1 MIQLNNKTSLQIPE
15 QLPEF
20 IRDDVN
26 YQTFVSFIEAYYAWL
41 ETAYTAN
48 SAIITA
54 NTTGQGAS
62 YGSKNIL
69 NYVDVDNTLD
79 DFLAYF
85 IDDFLPY
92 VPEDAL
98 ADKRKLLKI
107 SKQLYKTKGTEKS
120 YKFLFRALYNSE
132 AETYNTSDQILKAS
146 DGKWIVPRSIK
157 INSLADEWLLVN
169 NLRLLGES
177 SKSYALVNYAKRVG
191 TKTEIFISSLQKTL
205 DPGEFLRVVDN
216 NNLDVYY
223 LNGELYFQNQGY
235 SIPNNATLIR
245 EKLLGYV
252 PSITINPNFRGLFY
266 NPGDPVVVYSGLNP
280 DISEPDRATAIVGAT
295 SNGSIGSLIV
305 VNPSHGYRLPPN
317 TTISIIGSGSGALA
331 EVDLLDETKIVT
343 LPLIT
348 PNTLGSVATVQL
360 GNSTH
365 PIVYTSFAGVYPGL
379 ANTNSTLINALTF
392 NSINVAPIG
401 SVDLISAGI
410 NYATLPTIVATSNY
424 STSNGATV
432 GTNNL
437 ALLGILQ
444 PIQILNGGTNY
455 GNSNTITINGG
466 TGTGAYANVL
476 VNAAGSIISANYVFS
491 SGNTLYTGSNVYPLG
506 GLGYSTEWMPSVIIN
521 SNTGSNASLV
531 ITGVM
536 GSGAT
541 FSPTTDSIGSVSSIT
556 ITNSGSDYI
565 STANVS
571 LRVAD
576 IAVSNVSVLS
586 LPSSGEIIYQTSSA
600 NSNTVTFSSYVDSI
614 TKLSIASPFNPA
626 NDVYQIRTYDYTG
639 TYSETANLRI
649 VKTSTTL
656 SLTPQISYIN
666 TVGVPTSIKVY
677 GDGLARAEA
686 SFVGG
691 IIVGTGKY
699 LNNDGQISTYG
710 LVLESKDYNNYTYV
724 LSTEQAI
731 KTYRELV
738 LNLLHPAGMRLRGRV
753 LLKTGEKFNFSGAD
767 TFQQGNTL
775 ARVAGAGAY
784 AILNVTSLN
793 VQSAAS
799 NSNSYSYLS
808 YMFASG
814 TGGNTI
820 LNITTSLTGSNN
832 VIKLKN
838 VTTSN
843 IGNTIFANDWIKFS
857 ATNNINAYSVITSV
871 DWQSNTIYMTDNVF
885 LTFANVAY
893 VSVAANSNVINITG
907 MTGQYDGNFID
918 KTSSNN
924 IISVGD
930 RVSFNGQP
938 YVTVTKVFANGNFS
952 IDGFANPKLSPTG
965 IDVKLLQA
973 STGVNAAAVR
983 NFSYT
988 KIDGAYA
995 NTTYATAEYPAGTV
1009 VLRSLGD
1016 INNVGQNPSGD
1027 WITSSDSLDYLKWI
1041 SAVYGTMS
1049 PNSRSWIENVMNP
1062 FMIANQLIYK
1072 DYIYG
1077 GETANATLTINKNAN
1092 TQSVMIFGDVS
1103 YYNPGL
1109 VTENGYLVISENGD
1123 YLHIDL

>member
-41 ETAYTAN
+41 ETAYASN

-85 IDDFLPY
+85 INDFLPY
-92 VPEDAL
+92 IPEDAL
-98 ADKRKLLKI
+98 ADKKKLLKI

-157 INSLADEWLLVN
+157 INSLGDEWLLIN
-169 NLRLLGES
+169 NLRLFGES

-235 SIPNNATLIR
+235 SIPNNATIIR

-252 PSITINPNFRGLFY
+252 PSITINPDYRGLFY

-280 DISEPDRATAIVGAT
+280 DISEPDKATAIVGAT

-331 EVDLLDETKIVT
+331 EVDLLDESKLVT

-360 GNSTH
+360 GNSTY
-365 PIVYTSFAGVYPGL
+365 PVVYTSFAGVYPGL

-444 PIQILNGGTNY
+444 PIQILNGGINY
-455 GNSNTITINGG
+455 GNSNTIVINGG
-466 TGTGAYANVL
+466 TGQGAYANVL

-491 SGNTLYTGSNVYPLG
+491 SGSTLYTGSNVYPLG
-506 GLGYSTEWMPSVIIN
+506 GLGYSTEWMPSVIVN

-556 ITNSGSDYI
+556 ITNGGSDYI

-576 IAVSNVSVLS
+576 ISVSNVSVLS

-614 TKLSIASPFNPA
+614 TKLSTASPFNPA

-656 SLTPQISYIN
+656 SLIPQISYIN

-686 SFVGG
+686 TFVGG

-767 TFQQGNTL
+767 NFQQGNTL

-784 AILNVTSLN
+784 ATLNVSTS
-793 VQSAAS
+793 STTIS
-799 NSNSYSYLS
+799 NN
-808 YMFASG
+808 M
-814 TGGNTI
+814 I
-820 LNITTSLTGSNN
+820 KLTG
-832 VIKLKN
+832 VI
-838 VTTSN
+838 SGN
-843 IGNTIFANDWIKFS
+843 IGNTIFANDWIKFTS
-857 ATNNINAYSVITSV
+857 TNNTNAYSVITSV
-871 DWQSNTIYMTDNVF
+871 DWQSNTIYMADNVF
-885 LTFANVAY
+885 LTFANVAFAT
-893 VSVAANSNVINITG
+893 VNASSNIINITT
-907 MTGQYDGNFID
+907 MTGQFDGNFGTFTD
-918 KTSSNN
+918 MTRSNN
-924 IISVGD
+924 IIFVGD
-930 RVSFNGQP
+930 SVSLNNGGT
-938 YVTVTKVFANGNFS
+938 YYAVTKVFGNGNFS
-952 IDGFANPKLSPTG
+952 INNSSLGP
-965 IDVKLLQA
+965 I
-973 STGVNAAAVR
+973 
-983 NFSYT
+983 
-988 KIDGAYA
+988 A
-995 NTTYATAEYPAGTV
+995 NTRITV
-1009 VLRSLGD
+1009 
-1016 INNVGQNPSGD
+1016 
-1027 WITSSDSLDYLKWI
+1027 
-1041 SAVYGTMS
+1041 
-1049 PNSRSWIENVMNP
+1049 
-1062 FMIANQLIYK
+1062 
-1072 DYIYG
+1072 
-1077 GETANATLTINKNAN
+1077 NKNAN

-1109 VTENGYLVISENGD
+1109 VTENGYLIVSENGD

>member
-48 SAIITA
+48 SAITTA

-85 IDDFLPY
+85 INDFLPY
-92 VPEDAL
+92 IPEDAL
-98 ADKRKLLKI
+98 ADKKKLLKI

-157 INSLADEWLLVN
+157 INSLGDEWLLIN
-169 NLRLLGES
+169 NLRLFGEG

-280 DISEPDRATAIVGAT
+280 DISEPDGATAIVGAT

-365 PIVYTSFAGVYPGL
+365 PVVYTSFAGVYPGL

-410 NYATLPTIVATSNY
+410 NYETLPTIVATSNY

-541 FSPTTDSIGSVSSIT
+541 FSPTTDSIGSISSIT

-614 TKLSIASPFNPA
+614 TKLSTASPFNPA

-639 TYSETANLRI
+639 TYSESANLRI

-686 SFVGG
+686 TFVGG

-724 LSTEQAI
+724 LSTDQAI

-738 LNLLHPAGMRLRGRV
+738 LNLLHPAGMRLRGRI

-767 TFQQGNTL
+767 TFQKGNTL
-775 ARVAGAGAY
+775 ASVAGAGAF
-784 AILNVTSLN
+784 ATLNVSTS
-793 VQSAAS
+793 STTIS
-799 NSNSYSYLS
+799 NN
-808 YMFASG
+808 M
-814 TGGNTI
+814 I
-820 LNITTSLTGSNN
+820 KLTG
-832 VIKLKN
+832 VI
-838 VTTSN
+838 SGN
-843 IGNTIFANDWIKFS
+843 IGNTIFANDWIEFTS
-857 ATNNINAYSVITSV
+857 TNNTNAYSVITSV
-871 DWQSNTIYMTDNVF
+871 DWQSNTIYMADNVF
-885 LTFANVAY
+885 LTFANVAFAT
-893 VSVAANSNVINITG
+893 VNASSNIINITT
-907 MTGQYDGNFID
+907 MTGQFDGNFGTFTD
-918 KTSSNN
+918 RTRSNN
-924 IISVGD
+924 IIFVGD
-930 RVSFNGQP
+930 SVSLNNGGT
-938 YVTVTKVFANGNFS
+938 YYAVTKVFANGNFS
-952 IDGFANPKLSPTG
+952 INNSSLGP
-965 IDVKLLQA
+965 I
-973 STGVNAAAVR
+973 
-983 NFSYT
+983 
-988 KIDGAYA
+988 A
-995 NTTYATAEYPAGTV
+995 NT
-1009 VLRSLGD
+1009 R
-1016 INNVGQNPSGD
+1016 I
-1027 WITSSDSLDYLKWI
+1027 
-1041 SAVYGTMS
+1041 
-1049 PNSRSWIENVMNP
+1049 
-1062 FMIANQLIYK
+1062 
-1072 DYIYG
+1072 
-1077 GETANATLTINKNAN
+1077 TINKNAN
-1092 TQSVMIFGDVS
+1092 TQSVIIYGDVL